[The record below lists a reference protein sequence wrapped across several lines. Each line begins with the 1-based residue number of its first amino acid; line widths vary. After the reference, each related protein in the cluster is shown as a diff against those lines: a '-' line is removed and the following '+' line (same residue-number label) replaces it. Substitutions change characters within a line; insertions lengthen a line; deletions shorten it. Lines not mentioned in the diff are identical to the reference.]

1 MKLPQADFQHRR
13 NRLAEKMGPNS
24 IAIIATREEMYRNRD
39 ADYKFRADSS
49 FFYLTGF
56 AEPEAVAVIETFDDI
71 TDYSYSLFAVNAIVR
86 WKSGMVIVREL
97 TVQLKSMKQM
107 KLMQLICLMRKL
119 LKNY

>member
-13 NRLAEKMGPNS
+13 DRLAEKMGPNS

-56 AEPEAVAVIETFDDI
+56 AEPEAVAVIETFEDV
-71 TDYSYSLFAVNAIVR
+71 TDYSYSLFVVNVTAR
-86 WKSGMVIVREL
+86 WKSGMVTVLEL
-97 TVQLKSMKQM
+97 MARLKTMMQTR
-107 KLMQLICLMRKL
+107 LMQLICLMKKL